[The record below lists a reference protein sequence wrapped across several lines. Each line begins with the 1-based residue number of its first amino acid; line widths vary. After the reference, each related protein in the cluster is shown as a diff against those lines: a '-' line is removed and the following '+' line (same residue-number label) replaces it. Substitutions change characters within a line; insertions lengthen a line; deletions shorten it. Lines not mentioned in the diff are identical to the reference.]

1 MLGFENHRNP
11 MKTIRRAIVGAVVL
25 LLTSAIHSLAITNTM
40 ITVSSG
46 TNIVLYWPSY
56 GYETYLIQYRQT
68 LSATDSWSQLTNAYY
83 ANGTNFTTY
92 TLYGVVPAPSSG
104 GSGSGGSGGG
114 SPPTPDMAR
123 AGSTTPSVPMVE
135 PASGTGTAVPLAL
148 YPPGSDLTGFNIFD
162 PATGEWMSGNGY
174 TVSATSYSSMMG
186 EGATPMDGGASPD
199 DTTNDVSTPTTGFF
213 RVFHIPDWLVSF
225 DGYQFDGPTFLPVDY
240 EEPDAPTNAIVDSAV
255 LINGQVFDYSYLI
268 AQQIDG
274 YNYWGMGIY
283 FDRLPNGTNTIQLL
297 TSILQSDAV
306 NDNTPWMTFSNAPQ
320 TIVINNLVTF
330 TNWDDLI
337 WDNTNY
343 TFNAQCSVSNV
354 NWEIDIYDINGDYV
368 NSQTGTSAD
377 GNISWTWDLTDY
389 TGANRGDGDSD
400 PDFYPY
406 ITITENGGSDAQTG
420 GASPDAGTTQPMPAV
435 AAAFPSLGGWLV
447 SYMDHF
453 YTDGSSNYPAGTS
466 DMLTGV
472 RDMIG
477 AATEWTPPLPATLFP
492 IAYGKSYAQTNRD
505 TSWYNLSTWIYYT
518 QTRNCYY
525 FGHGSAD
532 SIGCD
537 YNTVDSSNNITGGAF
552 APNSH
557 AYLTSKMIHDNV
569 AFNPNGARP
578 YRFVFLDG
586 CNTANGSFAP
596 AFGIP
601 SQSYTGGWFVSD
613 ANTRHIRPCAFMG
626 WNTEVGGTSAWGT
639 VDKYWSWRE
648 NWIAYW
654 ANTEGDPLSDS
665 INVATS
671 ISGWVDAG
679 QINSHL
685 VTDGD
690 TDLFYQQY
698 NYGGDWP

>member
-1 MLGFENHRNP
+1 
-11 MKTIRRAIVGAVVL
+11 MKTVVRVLIGAAAL
-25 LLTSAIHSLAITNTM
+25 SFASAIHSFAITNTM

-92 TLYGVVPAPSSG
+92 TLYGVVPGPSSG

-114 SPPTPDMAR
+114 SPPAPDMVMG
-123 AGSTTPSVPMVE
+123 GSTTPSIPMVE
-135 PASGTGTAVPLAL
+135 PANGSGTAVPLAL

-162 PATGEWMSGNGY
+162 PATGEWTSGNGY
-174 TVSATSYSSMMG
+174 TVSATSDSSLMDG
-186 EGATPMDGGASPD
+186 RATPMDGGVSPD
-199 DTTNDVSTPTTGFF
+199 DTTNDVSAPTTGFF

-225 DGYQFDGPTFLPVDY
+225 DGYQFDGPTFIPVDY
-240 EEPDAPTNAIVDSAV
+240 ESPDAPTNYIADSAV
-255 LINGQVFDYSYLI
+255 LINGQVCDYAYLTDDV
-268 AQQIDG
+268 IDG
-274 YNYWGMGIY
+274 NDYWGMGIY

-297 TSILQSDAV
+297 TTIRQSDAV
-306 NDNTPWMTFSNAPQ
+306 NDGAPYMTFSNAPQ

-330 TNWDDLI
+330 TNWDDMI

-343 TFNAQCSVSNV
+343 TFNAQCSVTNV
-354 NWEIDIYDINGDYV
+354 NWEIDIYDINDNFV

-377 GNISWTWDLTDY
+377 GNISWTWNLTDS
-389 TGANRGDGDSD
+389 TGANRGNGDSD

-406 ITITENGGSDAQTG
+406 ITITENGGSDTQTG
-420 GASPDAGTTQPMPAV
+420 GAHPNAGTTRPMPAV
-435 AAAFPSLGGWLV
+435 AAPYPSMGGWLV
-447 SYMDHF
+447 AYMDHF
-453 YTDGSSNYPAGTS
+453 YTDGTSNYPTGTS
-466 DMLTGV
+466 DMISGV
-472 RDMIG
+472 NAMIG
-477 AATEWTPPLPATLFP
+477 AAVEWTPPFPATKFP
-492 IAYGKSYAQTNRD
+492 IAYGKTYAQTNRD
-505 TSWYNLSTWIYYT
+505 TSWYNLSTWIYYP
-518 QTRNCYY
+518 QTRNFYY
-525 FGHGSAD
+525 FGHGASD
-532 SIGCD
+532 TIGCD

-552 APNSH
+552 GTNSH

-601 SQSYTGGWFVSD
+601 SQAHDGGWFVSD
-613 ANTRHIRPCAFMG
+613 DNTRHIRPCSFMG

-639 VDKYWSWRE
+639 VDGYWSWRKD
-648 NWIAYW
+648 WIADW
-654 ANTEGDPLSDS
+654 STTEEEPLNNS
-665 INVATS
+665 ISVATEV
-671 ISGWVDAG
+671 SGWVSQG

-685 VTDGD
+685 VQVGD
-690 TDLFYQQY
+690 TDLQYLQYQ
-698 NYGGDWP
+698 YGGDWP